1 MARTVVSAAKAPRV
15 AFPLALLAGVAT
27 VASIGGDGGAIAGIA
42 AGSIVLW
49 VLTPVAPAYT
59 GILAIG
65 AIAAALS
72 PAAALTGFRSS
83 ATWLIGFGLLMGIA
97 TRRSGLADAA
107 GRVLT
112 RRALPS
118 DGSVDARVVYRRF
131 LVALSLAAHALA
143 LLIPSSLVRVLL
155 LAPILSE
162 IGERF
167 DSRQARVGVYLG
179 PLFATFY
186 GSSGVLTADLPNII
200 ISGLGESVAGHPIAW
215 TEWLVHMYPVMGLT
229 RVVVVVAVVY
239 AMFRPPAGSAVD
251 RSLDDGSAE
260 GVAGDAT
267 GEAGIGPAASD
278 APTGRS
284 PARMLAFLSVGV
296 AVWLTDFL
304 HGLDP
309 VVGAIAVV
317 ALAFAPGVGVAR
329 FEEVGEELDVS
340 ILFFVAAVLAIGDG
354 LAATGLS
361 ERAATTLLGT
371 VPADAPLVVALALVF
386 ATTVLLA
393 FAMEGLA
400 VASVLTPVVITYAES
415 AGLPLTPVLMIE
427 ALGLSN
433 YFFPYQSAVLIA
445 ILAEG
450 DVETSEL
457 IRTTAACT
465 LATIAVLLPIHLGW
479 MAALY

>member
-1 MARTVVSAAKAPRV
+1 MVRTVVTAVKAPRIAV
-15 AFPLALLAGVAT
+15 PLAALAGAAAVA
-27 VASIGGDGGAIAGIA
+27 AIGGDGGAVAGIA

-49 VLTPVAPAYT
+49 VLTPVSPAFT

-65 AIAAALS
+65 ALAAALS
-72 PAAALTGFRSS
+72 PSAALVGFQSS

-97 TRRSGLADAA
+97 TRRSGLADEA

-112 RRALPS
+112 RVAVPPAERF
-118 DGSVDARVVYRRF
+118 DARAIYLRL
-131 LVALSLAAHALA
+131 LVTLSLGSHALA

-155 LAPILSE
+155 LAPILTE
-162 IGERF
+162 IGSRF
-167 DSRQARVGVYLG
+167 DSRRARVGVYLG

-186 GSSGVLTADLPNII
+186 GSSGILTADLPNII
-200 ISGLGESVAGHPIAW
+200 ISGLGESVAGHSIAW

-229 RVVVVVAVVY
+229 RVCVVVAVVY
-239 AMFRPPAGSAVD
+239 AMFRPEPNTGVDPSVAEETGSSRPRSAENSAGSPD
-251 RSLDDGSAE
+251 R
-260 GVAGDAT
+260 
-267 GEAGIGPAASD
+267 
-278 APTGRS
+278 APG
-284 PARMLAFLSVGV
+284 RMLAFLLVGV
-296 AVWLTDFL
+296 GIWLTDFL

-317 ALAFAPGVGVAR
+317 AFAFFPGVGVAR
-329 FEEVGEELDVS
+329 FEEVGEEFDVS
-340 ILFFVAAVLAIGDG
+340 ILFFIAAVLAIGDG
-354 LAATGLS
+354 LAATGLA

-371 VPADAPLVVALALVF
+371 VPADAPLAVALALVF
-386 ATTVLLA
+386 VTTVALA

-415 AGLPLTPVLMIE
+415 VGVPLTPVLMIE

-450 DVETSEL
+450 DVETGEL

-465 LATIAVLLPIHLGW
+465 LATVAVLLPIHLGW
-479 MAALY
+479 MTVLY